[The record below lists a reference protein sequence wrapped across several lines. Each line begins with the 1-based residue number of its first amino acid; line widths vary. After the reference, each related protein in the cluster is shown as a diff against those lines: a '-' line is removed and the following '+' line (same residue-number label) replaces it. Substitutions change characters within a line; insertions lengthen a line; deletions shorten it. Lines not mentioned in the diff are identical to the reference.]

1 MADDWMLR
9 QLPPAMLDDDF
20 FVRFLSIF
28 QTQANTLLAH
38 AENLGH
44 LADPGVTPPEMARWL
59 GTWIGLDGVDAGLPE
74 RLQRD
79 LVRTAAQSLPWRG
92 TRRGLV
98 ALLEV
103 LSGGP
108 AEVRDGGGAFPEG
121 GAGADPGWVVMS
133 VTSTG
138 ALDDADFAARVV
150 DELPAHV
157 RAELWVAGRQVPLT
171 GSVPWDESAS
181 LPVGAP

>member
-1 MADDWMLR
+1 MLR

-38 AENLGH
+38 AENLRH
-44 LADPGVTPPEMARWL
+44 LADPGLAPPEMARWL
-59 GTWIGLDGVDAGLPE
+59 GTWIGMDGVDAALPE

-79 LVRTAAQSLPWRG
+79 LVRNAAQSLPWRG

-98 ALLEV
+98 SLLEV

-108 AEVRDGGGAFPEG
+108 VEVRDGGGVFPEG
-121 GAGADPGWVVMS
+121 GAGDDPGWVAMR
-133 VTSTG
+133 VTTTG
-138 ALDDADFAARVV
+138 MLEEADFAARVAE
-150 DELPAHV
+150 ELPAHV
-157 RAELWVAGRQVPLT
+157 RAELWVGDRQVPLAGRT
-171 GSVPWDESAS
+171 PGDEQATAITA
-181 LPVGAP
+181 PVGEGA